1 MDKNKTKI
9 QKVIKSKLDNKFPT
23 LKKIRMENH
32 HKSHSRTPKTIDL
45 SYEDSLEND
54 TPNKKSKLIINH
66 NKSSIPECKS
76 FRKFSNIK
84 NDIFKRRI
92 NSLQKNYHSNTNTSS
107 EKKISERLILKQ
119 QLKKAQEKI
128 NILEQERDKL
138 NKVAFEKKN
147 NNILI
152 NQIQSLK
159 NKVESLEI
167 DNKQK
172 LYNQKQKNNIQIISN
187 KNNNN
192 KINDINIKEK
202 IYLFIKILK
211 NYGKKLN
218 SLLPLCSINTDAFDE
233 LKQTIEQY
241 NNVIN
246 SEKIKQIFFFN
257 SEQKDLD
264 SNIIFTLSE
273 FEPKTFDLY
282 SKFQCQ
288 IEELQKNNEY
298 LNKKVTNYEKVSSII
313 NYNEMENLKTSIK
326 KLQNEKDKLENNI
339 NIIQKLN
346 KELNNN
352 LTQLKEI
359 EEKYYSQQNT
369 IKKLNEQIENLN
381 SELSFKETTIN
392 YLENLVQNMN
402 NSYQFKT
409 KDNLTNIED
418 NNYNTYD
425 TLNSKKYLINPYG
438 TTANR
443 YETSSFYS
451 LKKDSIS
458 SNNTIK
464 NNKVN
469 NIEVIKPNNFSE
481 CDYIQKL
488 NISSPSNK
496 NLKTNDLTNDN
507 QNENYYQYSSNKFNN
522 NDVNEFVIE
531 EDDRISTKNFGKK
544 QDINNNDNNNHKNE
558 NLQTEIDQL
567 DLEIDSLKTKLK
579 SMITK

>member
-9 QKVIKSKLDNKFPT
+9 QKVIKRKLDNKFPT

-54 TPNKKSKLIINH
+54 TPNKKIKLISH
-66 NKSSIPECKS
+66 NQSSIPECKS

-84 NDIFKRRI
+84 NEMFKRRM

-138 NKVAFEKKN
+138 NKVALDKKN

-152 NQIQSLK
+152 SQIESLK

-172 LYNQKQKNNIQIISN
+172 LNTQKQKNNIQIISN

-192 KINDINIKEK
+192 KTNDINIKEK

-218 SLLPLCSINTDAFDE
+218 SLLPLCSINEDAFDE

-241 NNVIN
+241 NNVVN

-288 IEELQKNNEY
+288 IEDLQKNNEY

-313 NYNEMENLKTSIK
+313 NYNEMENLKTTIK
-326 KLQNEKDKLENNI
+326 KLQNEKDKLENNM
-339 NIIQKLN
+339 NILQNLN

-359 EEKYYSQQNT
+359 EEKYYSQQNF

-409 KDNLTNIED
+409 KDNLNNNDD

-469 NIEVIKPNNFSE
+469 NIEVIKPNSFSE

-522 NDVNEFVIE
+522 NDINEFVIE
-531 EDDRISTKNFGKK
+531 EDDRISTKNFGRK
-544 QDINNNDNNNHKNE
+544 QEINNNDNKNE
-558 NLQTEIDQL
+558 NLQTEIEQL

>member
-54 TPNKKSKLIINH
+54 TPKKKGKLINP

-84 NDIFKRRI
+84 NEMFKRRM

-138 NKVAFEKKN
+138 NKVAFDKNKN
-147 NNILI
+147 NVLI

-167 DNKQK
+167 DNKLK
-172 LYNQKQKNNIQIISN
+172 LNHEKQKNNIQIISN

-192 KINDINIKEK
+192 NKTNDINIKEK

-218 SLLPLCSINTDAFDE
+218 SLLPLCSLNADAFEE

-241 NNVIN
+241 NNVVN

-288 IEELQKNNEY
+288 IEDLQKNNEY

-313 NYNEMENLKTSIK
+313 NYNEMENLKTTIK
-326 KLQNEKDKLENNI
+326 KLQNEKDKLENNL
-339 NIIQKLN
+339 NILQNLN

-359 EEKYYSQQNT
+359 EEKYYSQQNL

-409 KDNLTNIED
+409 KDNLNNNDD

-469 NIEVIKPNNFSE
+469 NIEVIKPNSFSE

-522 NDVNEFVIE
+522 NDINEFVIE
-531 EDDRISTKNFGKK
+531 EDDRISTKNFGRK
-544 QDINNNDNNNHKNE
+544 QEINNNDNKNE

>member
-54 TPNKKSKLIINH
+54 TPNKKIKLISH
-66 NKSSIPECKS
+66 NQSSIPECKS

-84 NDIFKRRI
+84 NEMFKRRM
-92 NSLQKNYHSNTNTSS
+92 NSLQKHYHSNTNTSS

-138 NKVAFEKKN
+138 NKFALDKKN

-152 NQIQSLK
+152 SQIESLK

-172 LYNQKQKNNIQIISN
+172 LNTQKQKNNIQIISN

-192 KINDINIKEK
+192 NKSSDINIKEK

-218 SLLPLCSINTDAFDE
+218 SLLPLCSINEDAFDE

-241 NNVIN
+241 NNVVN

-288 IEELQKNNEY
+288 IENLQKNNDY

-313 NYNEMENLKTSIK
+313 NYNEMENLKATIK
-326 KLQNEKDKLENNI
+326 KVQNEKEKLENSLNMLQ
-339 NIIQKLN
+339 NLN

-352 LTQLKEI
+352 LAQLKEI
-359 EEKYYSQQNT
+359 EEKYYSQQNI

-409 KDNLTNIED
+409 KDNLNNNDD

-507 QNENYYQYSSNKFNN
+507 QNENENYYQYNSNKFSNN
-522 NDVNEFVIE
+522 EVNEFVIE
-531 EDDRISTKNFGKK
+531 EDDRISTKNFGRK
-544 QDINNNDNNNHKNE
+544 QEINNNDNKNE
-558 NLQTEIDQL
+558 NLQTEIEQL